1 MGKGEKVNIMARERM
16 VTRTVVLT
24 KCEALCIDVT
34 TAETSINLYHLTG
47 NYSTTDSAL
56 KALKKDYET
65 DTFKVVAIQDI
76 AENEILYGMSE
87 LDFIEHAKVLDPETR
102 KPIE

>member
-1 MGKGEKVNIMARERM
+1 MARERM

-34 TAETSINLYHLTG
+34 TAETSTNLYHLTG

-102 KPIE
+102 KSIE

>member
-1 MGKGEKVNIMARERM
+1 M

-102 KPIE
+102 KAIE